1 MSTRLLILL
10 ALLCGIAVIAAF
22 TVQLLIAR

>member
-22 TVQLLIAR
+22 TLQLLIAT